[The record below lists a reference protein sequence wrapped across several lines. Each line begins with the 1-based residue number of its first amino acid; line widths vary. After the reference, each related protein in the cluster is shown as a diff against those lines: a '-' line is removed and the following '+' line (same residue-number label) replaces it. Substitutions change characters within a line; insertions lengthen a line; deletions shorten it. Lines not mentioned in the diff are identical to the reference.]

1 MFRLMVLETREI
13 LKGESLDPFVV
24 THDDRVLEIVHDDD
38 GCLSLEDRSEE
49 FGILRV
55 IPNG

>member
-13 LKGESLDPFVV
+13 LRGESLDDFVV
-24 THDDRVLEIVHDDD
+24 THDSRVLEKIPD
-38 GCLSLEDRSEE
+38 GEGHVILIDKSAD

>member
-1 MFRLMVLETREI
+1 MFRLMNLQTGQI
-13 LKGESLDPFVV
+13 LKGELLEAYVV
-24 THDDRVLEIVHDDD
+24 THDDRVLEIVCD
-38 GCLSLEDRSEE
+38 GEGSLSLEDRSEE

>member
-1 MFRLMVLETREI
+1 MFRLMRLETREI
-13 LKGESLDPFVV
+13 LKGDSLEAFLV
-24 THDDRVLEIVHDDD
+24 THDGRVLGKVPD
-38 GCLSLEDRSEE
+38 GEGYRLEDRSEE

>member
-1 MFRLMVLETREI
+1 MFRLMRLGTWEI
-13 LKGESLDPFVV
+13 LKGDSLDDFVV
-24 THDDRVLEIVHDDD
+24 TYDGRVLEKVPD
-38 GCLSLEDRSEE
+38 GEGYLLEDRSEE